1 MDEATLSKSQ
11 GSSRFPPQRHGA
23 SARSNGM
30 PPTWLVQDKASFWER
45 AEVKA
50 YQVISVFPVV
60 VTFGLYSYLLAFYIA
75 VS

>member
-1 MDEATLSKSQ
+1 
-11 GSSRFPPQRHGA
+11 
-23 SARSNGM
+23 M